1 MAIQF
6 HTQNITKPKFKI
18 GETRTWLANTAIS
31 EGYKIKEINYVLM
44 SDDDLLQ
51 MNIDY
56 LQHDYYT
63 DIITFDNSTDAQ
75 RTKKLVVSD
84 LFISVDRV
92 EDNAVQNSV
101 TAHHELMR
109 VMVHGL
115 LHLCGY
121 NDKTKAQQQ
130 VMRAKENEYLA
141 KLFI

>member
-6 HTQNITKPKFKI
+6 HTQNIIKPKFKI

-31 EGYKIKEINYVLM
+31 EGCKVKEINYILM

-63 DIITFDNSTDAQ
+63 DIITFDNSTDAE
-75 RTKKLVVSD
+75 RAKKQLVSD

-92 EDNAVQNSV
+92 GDNALQNSV

-109 VMVHGL
+109 VMVHGI

-121 NDKTKAQQQ
+121 NDKTKTQQQ
-130 VMRAKENEYLA
+130 LMRAKENEYLA